1 MLQPA
6 RALHVADVSPTVSL
20 SGKDVN
26 VLVPMADL
34 LNHDAGAAYVGY
46 SLALAHFLIGN
57 LPPRQPRAGTKVF
70 DATTNAAS
78 MLDGCSALGAALKK
92 EGRRKV

>member
-57 LPPRQPRAGTKVF
+57 FRRDNPALEQKSSVQPLTRHRCLKGARHSEPP
-70 DATTNAAS
+70 
-78 MLDGCSALGAALKK
+78 
-92 EGRRKV
+92 